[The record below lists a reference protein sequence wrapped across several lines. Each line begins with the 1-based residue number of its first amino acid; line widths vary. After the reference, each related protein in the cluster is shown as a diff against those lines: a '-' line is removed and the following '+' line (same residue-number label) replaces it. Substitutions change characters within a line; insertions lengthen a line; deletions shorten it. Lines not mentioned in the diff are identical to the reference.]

1 MSKEQQSFEQQIT
14 ELETLVTKLSN
25 SDNLEEALK
34 DFERGLELAQK
45 ASDRLNKIE
54 NKLTEIKDKFKVSAT
69 EAVEAIDEEA

>member
-1 MSKEQQSFEQQIT
+1 MPKEESFEQQIT
-14 ELETLVTKLSN
+14 ELENLVTKLSN

-54 NKLTEIKDKFKVSAT
+54 NKLVEIKDKFKAGTIVT
-69 EAVEAIDEEA
+69 TQELNEEE